1 MFFKFILCL
10 LLGTFAWAKEDILT
24 PLTPSKRYSI
34 NLMTEND
41 GYINPYIDEY
51 YTAGNQIGFSTKEF
65 DFSKNKAMKW
75 TSYLGFF
82 NKSPRVTR
90 FGISLAQDIYPSL
103 KNRKLVHLHDNHPYG
118 GIYG

>member
-1 MFFKFILCL
+1 M
-10 LLGTFAWAKEDILT
+10 FAWAKEDILT

-90 FGISLAQDIYPSL
+90 FGISLAQDMYTPSL
-103 KNRKLVHLHDNHPYG
+103 ENRKLVHLWWQPPLWG
-118 GIYG
+118 VFEGEFECV

>member
-10 LLGTFAWAKEDILT
+10 LLGTFAWAKEDIPT

-51 YTAGNQIGFSTKEF
+51 YT
-65 DFSKNKAMKW
+65 
-75 TSYLGFF
+75 
-82 NKSPRVTR
+82 
-90 FGISLAQDIYPSL
+90 
-103 KNRKLVHLHDNHPYG
+103 
-118 GIYG
+118 

>member
-1 MFFKFILCL
+1 
-10 LLGTFAWAKEDILT
+10 
-24 PLTPSKRYSI
+24 
-34 NLMTEND
+34 MTEND

-51 YTAGNQIGFSTKEF
+51 YTAGNQIGLSTKEF

-90 FGISLAQDIYPSL
+90 FGISLAQDMYTLHL
-103 KNRKLVHLHDNHPYG
+103 KTENWCICDDNHPYG
-118 GIYG
+118 GIWGWIWMCITAIKLSWSYSRFL

>member
-10 LLGTFAWAKEDILT
+10 SLGIFAWAKEIIPTPST

-51 YTAGNQIGFSTKEF
+51 YTAGNQIGFSTQEF

-75 TSYLGFF
+75 SSYLGFF

-90 FGISLAQDIYPSL
+90 FGISLAQDIVYPFT
-103 KNRKLVHLHDNHPYG
+103 
-118 GIYG
+118 